1 MLTVYKV
8 NCRRPNRH
16 TESQA
21 RQNLLDFRKSG
32 LLWDSGIRQPEPTL
46 PAQTRQ
52 LSSLPAGPCR
62 VLSLRTHGASPD
74 TALMGYMTFHKL
86 LADFF
91 ILQIRG
97 VYQIQFQSIITKHP
111 VCARNCGGCRD
122 HTSLHTGRGAGAGS
136 NELFVTCDGKKS
148 VRVGME
154 VMCSVLGPQRKE

>member
-1 MLTVYKV
+1 MESRDWSSDVCSSDL

-21 RQNLLDFRKSG
+21 GQNFLDFRKSG
-32 LLWDSGIRQPEPTL
+32 LLSDSGIGQPGPTL

-62 VLSLRTHGASPD
+62 VLSLRTPGASPD

-86 LADFF
+86 LSDFF
-91 ILQIRG
+91 ILHIRG

-111 VCARNCGGCRD
+111 VCAQNCGG
-122 HTSLHTGRGAGAGS
+122 
-136 NELFVTCDGKKS
+136 VCDG
-148 VRVGME
+148 GM
-154 VMCSVLGPQRKE
+154 QRPYKLTYWSGSRCWKQ